1 MKKREIVIFAVV
13 AIVGIGC
20 IGYAVSQRK
29 APGGVGGVT
38 QEDYVKVVG
47 TPEPDEKIFDERGKL
62 TREAEEKFAKAVDKL
77 TSEVTSFVHAGDVQE
92 AKEMPKVRVTLDGE
106 LQKNLTKEKLKLV
119 FEELLKQYGAKKT
132 YTVQCETEDESKE
145 TASKENPYSYSIDN
159 YKMVGMKEDVYYKQ
173 FALYKQYDD
182 GIRLERQ
189 DYSQKIAL
197 QEGKKIAEDFIRQ
210 LGGDYTIADSELWEI
225 EQGNVDFEVDTGNEY
240 SDADGGSGDGMNGY
254 VFDAYFS
261 VAGYPLIG
269 NAAIRDADNPEIDG
283 RDSCLQIVY
292 AECGLQYFS
301 GQIMHR
307 YQATNENDTN
317 ILGYQEAYDKM
328 KQSYE
333 AAKQGPSG
341 GCHFELQQ
349 AYLGYVWAGEEYLEP
364 TWVFRGIESTIL
376 GPDSEQPRN
385 L

>member
-132 YTVQCETEDESKE
+132 KNRDYQ
-145 TASKENPYSYSIDN
+145 NHHN
-159 YKMVGMKEDVYYKQ
+159 Q
-173 FALYKQYDD
+173 F
-182 GIRLERQ
+182 
-189 DYSQKIAL
+189 
-197 QEGKKIAEDFIRQ
+197 
-210 LGGDYTIADSELWEI
+210 
-225 EQGNVDFEVDTGNEY
+225 
-240 SDADGGSGDGMNGY
+240 
-254 VFDAYFS
+254 
-261 VAGYPLIG
+261 
-269 NAAIRDADNPEIDG
+269 
-283 RDSCLQIVY
+283 
-292 AECGLQYFS
+292 
-301 GQIMHR
+301 
-307 YQATNENDTN
+307 
-317 ILGYQEAYDKM
+317 
-328 KQSYE
+328 
-333 AAKQGPSG
+333 
-341 GCHFELQQ
+341 
-349 AYLGYVWAGEEYLEP
+349 
-364 TWVFRGIESTIL
+364 
-376 GPDSEQPRN
+376 
-385 L
+385 